1 MEHLKLTHGIG
12 EDVLALDKMPGVDG
26 KKRENVQ
33 QTGNFQSVDDSGE
46 NVAHIDS
53 FITDGAQF
61 CFHLVTYMV
70 PKCLT

>member
-12 EDVLALDKMPGVDG
+12 EDVLALDKMLGVDS

-61 CFHLVTYMV
+61 VFT
-70 PKCLT
+70 